1 MTKEDFKKIFDQNFD
16 EIRSYVF
23 YRSNDTELAT
33 DIAQECFLKLWEKR
47 DKIRLPEVKS
57 LLYKMASDLFV
68 NTYHRQ
74 KKYRQLFEN
83 ITFNEQDYSPE
94 ELLTFEQ
101 LKEKYESLLLKM
113 PEKQRVV
120 FLMSRLDGL
129 HNQEIANRLGLSLK
143 AIEKRMTGALQFLR
157 TSLTVNA

>member
-23 YRSNDTELAT
+23 YRCNDRDLAT

-68 NTYHRQ
+68 NNYNQQ
-74 KKYRQLFEN
+74 KNHQRLFKN
-83 ITFNEQDYSPE
+83 ITFDEQNYSPE
-94 ELLTFEQ
+94 ELFSFEQ

-129 HNQEIANRLGLSLK
+129 QNKEIAIRLGLSLK
-143 AIEKRMTGALQFLR
+143 AVEKRMTGALGFLR
-157 TSLTVNA
+157 TSLIVNA